1 MKIGFVRSR
10 KPYSSYDDFWKLVAL
25 SGFDQALADQAD
37 LAESGRLW
45 IWPTMNMEFL
55 GRVLVAGKRRRA
67 RVAWWYLERPDANL
81 PEGADPRSA
90 WKATVAEALEAVD
103 AVWVSD
109 RELAKLEPG
118 TVYAA
123 LGSHPGLAEVSRLPA
138 RYDVAFMGQR
148 TPRRAAAIA
157 AIEARGLS
165 VTPECSGFDRASAF
179 ASSKIALVVDR
190 TERMHVVT
198 PLRWAVAAA
207 YGLAI
212 LQEELPDPWPLESGR
227 SIAMAPLS
235 GIPQAA
241 VELAAGA
248 GWIALGRAAWQVLC
262 KDLTFSEGVREA
274 ARSAP

>member
-25 SGFDQALADQAD
+25 SGFDQALADEAD

-45 IWPTMNMEFL
+45 VWPTMNMEFL
-55 GRVLVAGKRRRA
+55 GRVLVAGRRRKA

-90 WKATVAEALEAVD
+90 WKATVAEAIESVD

-109 RELAKLEPG
+109 RELARLAPVA
-118 TVYAA
+118 VYAT
-123 LGSHPGLAEVSRLPA
+123 LGSHPGLAEVARLPA

-148 TPRRAAAIA
+148 TPRRAAVIE
-157 AIEARGLS
+157 AIEARSLS
-165 VTPECSGFDRASAF
+165 VTPDCYGLERARAL

-190 TERMHVVT
+190 TERMRVVA

-212 LQEELPDPWPLESGR
+212 LQEELPDPWPLESGS

-241 VELAAGA
+241 VELSAGA
-248 GWIALGRAAWQVLC
+248 ASIALGRAAWQVLC
-262 KDLTFSEGVREA
+262 KDLTFREGVLQA